1 MEFYEVLKTRRS
13 IRSYK
18 SDPVPEEALRRIA
31 EAAQCAP
38 SACNR
43 QPWKLVAVRNAALR
57 KKICEVYR
65 NPFLAQAPV
74 ILLALGNASMA
85 WQRPGDDH
93 SIVEIDLGIMFEHA
107 VLAAA
112 AEGLGS
118 CWINRAKEEFESEEG
133 KALLKK
139 WGIEG
144 EWIGVGRR
152 WMPPPEFPPRG
163 PFWRSLR
170 SAMPPR
176 SRIPTSGSR
185 RRKPSKSSTDGA
197 IPMPFQ

>member
-13 IRSYK
+13 IRAYK
-18 SDPVPEEALRRIA
+18 SDPVPEAALRRIA

-57 KKICEVYR
+57 KRICEVYR

-74 ILLALGNASMA
+74 ILLALGDASTA

-118 CWINRAKEEFESEEG
+118 CWICAFERAKMDAAAGISAPWTVLAVSPARLCRRRAESLPAE
-133 KALLKK
+133 A
-139 WGIEG
+139 
-144 EWIGVGRR
+144 VG
-152 WMPPPEFPPRG
+152 G
-163 PFWRSLR
+163 NLR
-170 SAMPPR
+170 SDRLTERAHAV
-176 SRIPTSGSR
+176 SGSR
-185 RRKPSKSSTDGA
+185 HRRSRVHRPG
-197 IPMPFQ
+197 

>member
-85 WQRPGDDH
+85 WQRLGDDH

-118 CWINRAKEEFESEEG
+118 CWICAFERS
-133 KALLKK
+133 KMDAAA
-139 WGIEG
+139 GI
-144 EWIGVGRR
+144 
-152 WMPPPEFPPRG
+152 
-163 PFWRSLR
+163 
-170 SAMPPR
+170 SAPWTVLAVSPLGYAAAE
-176 SRIPTSGSR
+176 PNPYQ
-185 RRKPSKSSTDGA
+185 RKPSAETFEIID
-197 IPMPFQ
+197 

>member
-93 SIVEIDLGIMFEHA
+93 SIVEIDHGIMFEHA
-107 VLAAA
+107 VLAAT
-112 AEGLGS
+112 AEGLAT
-118 CWINRAKEEFESEEG
+118 CWICAFERAKMD
-133 KALLKK
+133 AAA
-139 WGIEG
+139 GIQAPWTVLAVSPLGYAAAE
-144 EWIGVGRR
+144 
-152 WMPPPEFPPRG
+152 
-163 PFWRSLR
+163 
-170 SAMPPR
+170 
-176 SRIPTSGSR
+176 PTPYQ
-185 RRKPSKSSTDGA
+185 RKPSAETFEIID
-197 IPMPFQ
+197 